1 MVIRKDRI
9 KLSFLVLLFAL
20 LTPVSL
26 PAFSLKNYSSVYFSY
41 INYDGSRIKKN
52 GRAFTLYGFLEDGL
66 SRHMFEYSLMQ
77 YKIDYK
83 GGLDDLDQTDLT
95 LAYTNMGSLLKNLYL
110 RVGLHYIWSDD
121 PITRRGKTYF
131 ADVSYVVLGSHNF
144 GLEGDYSR
152 YNNLFDLDVFQLS
165 PHGGFFFDALGRS
178 FYVELRGY
186 YIHLDYIN
194 FHKLSIKD
202 YYSAELSLSHR
213 LWKDFVVKVS
223 GWVGQQIFAVKRWG
237 FVVYNLPEVYK
248 GGVSLETSYSY
259 RRIKAGVEFSWNSYE
274 ELMTR
279 SDVNQYVVNI
289 FVGFRF

>member
-9 KLSFLVLLFAL
+9 KPLVFCLFLFVFTLSDAR
-20 LTPVSL
+20 S
-26 PAFSLKNYSSVYFSY
+26 ASIKNYDSLYFTY
-41 INYDGSRIKKN
+41 INYVGSEIKKS
-52 GRAFTLYGFLEDGL
+52 GTAFTLYGFLGDAFD
-66 SRHMFEYSLMQ
+66 RHLFEYSLMQ

-83 GGLDDLDQTDLT
+83 NGLNDLDQTDLT

-110 RVGLHYIWSDD
+110 RAGLHYIWSDD
-121 PITRRGKTYF
+121 HITRRGKTYF

-165 PHGGFFFDALGRS
+165 PHGGFFFDALGRN

-259 RRIKAGVEFSWNSYE
+259 KRIKAGIEFFWNSYK

-279 SDVNQYVVNI
+279 NDVNQYVVNI